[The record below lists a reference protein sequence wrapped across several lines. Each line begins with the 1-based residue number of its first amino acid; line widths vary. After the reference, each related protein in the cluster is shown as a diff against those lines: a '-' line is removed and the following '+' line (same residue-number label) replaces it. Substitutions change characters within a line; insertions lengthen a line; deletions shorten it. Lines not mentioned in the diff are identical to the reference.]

1 MLRAA
6 KTTAA
11 RTLITTA
18 DNNGVHS
25 LSIGDRKSKI

>member
-1 MLRAA
+1 LRAA

-18 DNNGVHS
+18 DNNGVQIRNQQS
-25 LSIGDRKSKI
+25 AIGN